1 MSVLAAC
8 CDAAVVR
15 EGLHLMRRERL
26 VSGAVLIGLFAPT
39 ALLFS
44 LRAHFAAT
52 GQLGPELFAPNEPQ
66 LWLAIT
72 GTAFLLLRGSALL
85 LLATERNR
93 NALVSLAQRDSLT
106 GALNRTGLERSLDRL
121 AAEAVGRP
129 HSIALLLIDIDHF
142 KQLND
147 THGHAAGDH
156 ILRLFAEAARGELRA
171 SDVLARQGGDEFV
184 VVLPHLTAAEAIGVA
199 NRIRAAFGRALAGW
213 GEATVQ
219 PTLSNGIGQGDA
231 ARDPLDTVLQQAD
244 EALYRSERLGR
255 NRVELLSTAVAS

>member
-1 MSVLAAC
+1 M
-8 CDAAVVR
+8 
-15 EGLHLMRRERL
+15 
-26 VSGAVLIGLFAPT
+26 
-39 ALLFS
+39 
-44 LRAHFAAT
+44 
-52 GQLGPELFAPNEPQ
+52 
-66 LWLAIT
+66 
-72 GTAFLLLRGSALL
+72 
-85 LLATERNR
+85 
-93 NALVSLAQRDSLT
+93 
-106 GALNRTGLERSLDRL
+106 

-219 PTLSNGIGQGDA
+219 PTLSIGIGQGDA
-231 ARDPLDTVLQQAD
+231 ARDSLDTLLLQAD
-244 EALYRSERLGR
+244 EALYRSKRLGR
-255 NRVELLSTAVAS
+255 NRVELQLTAVAS